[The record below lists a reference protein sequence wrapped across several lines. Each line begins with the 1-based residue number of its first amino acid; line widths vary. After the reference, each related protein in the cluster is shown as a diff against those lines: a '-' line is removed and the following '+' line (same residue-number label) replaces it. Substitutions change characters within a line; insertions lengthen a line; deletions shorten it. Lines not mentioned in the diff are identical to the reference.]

1 MTENQANEALTAT
14 LKENGFSAIA
24 VQRIILDKCRADLI
38 AMRPYEGAGLKWIEA
53 THKSIKA
60 NIAAGAAQYGSLE
73 AYKLQLSAVWG
84 RNGGQAAQA
93 NSESFGLGAVMA
105 GSAQTEAAGIVA
117 DAAEA
122 FARANGTWVEQLTEQ
137 VETAAA

>member
-14 LKENGFSAIA
+14 LKENGFSAIT
-24 VQRIILDKCRADLI
+24 VQRIILQKCRADLI
-38 AMRPYEGAGLKWIEA
+38 AMRPHEGAGLKWITE

-60 NIAAGAAQYGSLE
+60 NIAAGNAQYGSLD
-73 AYKLQLSAVWG
+73 AYKAQLSAVWG

-93 NSESFGLGAVMA
+93 NSESFGLGVVMA
-105 GSAQTEAAGIVA
+105 GSAQIEAAGIVA

-122 FARANGTWVEQLTEQ
+122 FARANGTWVEQ
-137 VETAAA
+137 VENAIA